1 MWDTL
6 HDGDHVLMDRSYRRF
21 RGDGIYVFQMD
32 DALIVKRLSRNPRTR
47 LLTVKG
53 DNSAY
58 PVYDSVRDDDL
69 QISGKVIWLGR
80 KI

>member
-1 MWDTL
+1 ML
-6 HDGDHVLMDRSYRRF
+6 
-21 RGDGIYVFQMD
+21 FQMD
-32 DALIVKRLSRNPRTR
+32 DTLNVKRPSQDPRTR

-53 DNSAY
+53 DNPAY
-58 PVYDSVRDDDL
+58 PVYDSDRDDDL